1 MAKKETNQERPVL
14 VTTAHRGVFFGY
26 TEDTSGAIIKLRAAR
41 NCLYWPTE
49 QKGFLGLA
57 STGPVRGTR
66 IGPAAD
72 LELRDIT
79 SVAAC
84 TPEAVIAWEKAPWSA

>member
-1 MAKKETNQERPVL
+1 MKNCKERPVL
-14 VTTAHRGVFFGY
+14 VTTAHKGVFFGY
-26 TEDTSGAIIKLRAAR
+26 AKDTDGAIIKLRAAR
-41 NCLYWPTE
+41 NCIYWPTD

-57 STGPVRGTR
+57 SQGPVNGAR

-79 SVAAC
+79 SVAVC
-84 TPEAVIAWEKAPWSA
+84 TPAAVEAWEKAPWSR

>member
-1 MAKKETNQERPVL
+1 MKNGKGKERPVL
-14 VTTAHRGVFFGY
+14 VTTAHKGVFFGY
-26 TEDTSGAIIKLRAAR
+26 AKDTSGAIISLRAAR
-41 NCLYWPTE
+41 NCIYWPTD

-57 STGPVRGTR
+57 STGPVNGAR

-79 SVAAC
+79 SVAVC
-84 TPEAVIAWEKAPWSA
+84 TPAAVEAWEKAPWSR

>member
-1 MAKKETNQERPVL
+1 MKNGKERAVL
-14 VTTAHRGVFFGY
+14 VTTAHKGVFFGY
-26 TEDTSGAIIKLRAAR
+26 AKDTDGAIIKLRAAR
-41 NCLYWPTE
+41 NCIYWPTE

-57 STGPVRGTR
+57 SQGPVSGAR

-79 SVAAC
+79 SVAVC
-84 TPEAVIAWEKAPWSA
+84 TPAAVEAWEKAPWSR